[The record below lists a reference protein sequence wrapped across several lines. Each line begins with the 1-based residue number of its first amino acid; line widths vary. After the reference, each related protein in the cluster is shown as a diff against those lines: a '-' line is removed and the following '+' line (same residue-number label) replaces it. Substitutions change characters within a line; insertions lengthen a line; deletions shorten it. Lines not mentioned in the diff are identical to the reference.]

1 MDWLGDQQKRQEVQE
16 SFETYTD
23 SVLSTQLNSYMAPH
37 DATFS
42 FSKCEECLEDIKH
55 CSNQD
60 LRNLR
65 TKTGETEF
73 GGKSIICCTNEECN
87 IKLSSE
93 EITMKNINKVIS
105 NICHKT
111 NQSPFNYN
119 HMLTYGSRW
128 SKCNVALEMKLMNML
143 K

>member
-16 SFETYTD
+16 LFETYTD

-37 DATFS
+37 DKSCS

-73 GGKSIICCTNEECN
+73 GEKSIICCTNKECN

-93 EITMKNINKVIS
+93 EITIKKINKVIN
-105 NICHKT
+105 NIGHKT
-111 NQSPFNYN
+111 DQ
-119 HMLTYGSRW
+119 
-128 SKCNVALEMKLMNML
+128 
-143 K
+143 